1 MQDTSRQIRH
11 QPFPVTY
18 LLVFLSL
25 AAAVGGAGYFYY
37 TLQRGNITQA
47 HYRELSAIADL
58 KVSQLRNWRAERLN
72 DAEAL
77 IGSSIFAE
85 YVEGYLEGPR
95 SPARR
100 ENILQ
105 RLDALRKNNEYKRL
119 VLVDRKGTAVL
130 ATGNAGLHPRK
141 NAMDAAR
148 EAMRTKKILLMD
160 LQRDKTDEG
169 VSMDLIAPL
178 IRSGT
183 RGGRVV
189 GAVIMRID
197 PERFLYPGIQAW
209 PTQSPTGET
218 LLVRREGGDVLYL
231 NELRHKKGT
240 ALLFRIPAAAPDLP
254 AAMVVRG
261 QSGIIEGVDYRGT
274 PVLAALRQVQGSP
287 WFLVAKIDSDEVYA
301 PVRERAVYI
310 GVIVATLIVLAGTAV
325 GFLWRRESVSFY
337 RRLFESESLR
347 LDEHREADRVLR
359 ESEDRL
365 RKANTDLSRS
375 NRELEQFAYI
385 ASHDLQEPLRMVAS
399 YLQLIERRYKGRLDS
414 NADEFIGYAVDGA
427 VRMQRMINDL
437 LAYSR
442 VGTKGNAFAPVDANE
457 VLGQAM
463 ADLRLKIR
471 ETNAAIT
478 YDPLPTVQA
487 DASQLVQVFQN
498 LLSNSIKFR
507 GETKPAIHV
516 SAQRNEDAWQF
527 SVRDNGIGFDPA
539 YAEKIFIIFQRL
551 HPVSVYPGSGIGL
564 TICKKIIERHGGRIW
579 AESEPGKGALFKF
592 TIPFLPP
599 AD

>member
-11 QPFPVTY
+11 QPFPAAY
-18 LLVFLSL
+18 LLVFLAF

-100 ENILQ
+100 ENILR

-130 ATGNAGLHPRK
+130 ATGNAGLHPGK
-141 NAMDAAR
+141 KAMDAAR
-148 EAMRTKKILLMD
+148 EAMRIKKTMLMD

-183 RGGRVV
+183 PGGRVV

-197 PERFLYPGIQAW
+197 PERFLYPEIQAW
-209 PTQSPTGET
+209 PTPSPTGET
-218 LLVRREGGDVLYL
+218 LLVRSDGTDVLFL
-231 NELRHKKGT
+231 NELRHKKRT
-240 ALLFRIPAAAPDLP
+240 ALLFRIPAAAPELP
-254 AAMVVRG
+254 AAMLVRG
-261 QSGIIEGVDYRGT
+261 TIGIVEGVDYRGT
-274 PVLAALRQVQGSP
+274 PVLAALRQVQDSP
-287 WFLVAKIDSDEVYA
+287 WFLVAKIDSEEVYA
-301 PVRERAVYI
+301 PVRERALYI
-310 GVIVATLIVLAGTAV
+310 GVIVVTLIVLAGTAV

-347 LDEHREADRVLR
+347 LEEHREADRVQR

-365 RKANTDLSRS
+365 RKANADLSRS

-399 YLQLIERRYKGRLDS
+399 YLQLIERRYQGRLDS

-457 VLGQAM
+457 VLIQAM

-471 ETNAAIT
+471 ESDTAIT
-478 YDPLPTVQA
+478 YEPLPTVQA

-551 HPVSVYPGSGIGL
+551 HPASVYPGSGIGL
-564 TICKKIIERHGGRIW
+564 TICRKIIERHGGRIW
-579 AESEPGKGALFKF
+579 AESEPGKGALFSF
-592 TIPFLPP
+592 TIPFQPP